1 MSEIDDKVKKTIIK
15 STDDFS
21 DLEIINDDKNNI
33 EVKKPTKQTEK
44 DMLKIPNIED
54 TSAMDNITEGLTEW
68 LSGNVLVPEKEIEK
82 FLKSTTDK
90 ARVVNSYVVLSGMGR
105 IGMINQF
112 IDAYEREM
120 FDPSRLP
127 DLTDK
132 EKSIL
137 YRMAVTRAKEI
148 VDMNNEYLAQDT
160 GLDEDTQRIIT
171 IAKSLSPDAIKKVSK
186 MIKDLSVSEA
196 LEVGEDE

>member
-21 DLEIINDDKNNI
+21 DLEIIGDDKNNI
-33 EVKKPTKQTEK
+33 EVKKPNKQTEK

>member
-21 DLEIINDDKNNI
+21 DLEIIDDDKNNI
-33 EVKKPTKQTEK
+33 EVKKTTKQTEK

>member
-21 DLEIINDDKNNI
+21 DLEIIDDDKNNI

>member
-1 MSEIDDKVKKTIIK
+1 MSKKDDEEIIK
-15 STDDFS
+15 PKEDFS
-21 DLEIINDDKNNI
+21 DLEIIDTPKNKDNNT
-33 EVKKPTKQTEK
+33 VKKQQTI
-44 DMLKIPNIED
+44 KIPNIEENNI
-54 TSAMDNITEGLTEW
+54 MDNLTDGLTQW
-68 LSGNVLVPEKEIEK
+68 LSGNVLVPEKEIDK

-105 IGMINQF
+105 VGLINQF

-132 EKSIL
+132 EKNML
-137 YRMAVTRAKEI
+137 YRMAVTRSKEI
-148 VDMNNEYLAQDT
+148 VDMNNAYLAQDS

-171 IAKSLSPDAIKKVSK
+171 IAKSLSPEAIKKVSK
-186 MIKDLSVSEA
+186 MIKDLSASEA
-196 LEVGEDE
+196 LDIEVGEDD

>member
-21 DLEIINDDKNNI
+21 DLEIIGDDKNNI
-33 EVKKPTKQTEK
+33 EVKKPTKHIEK

-82 FLKSTTDK
+82 FLKSTSDK

-105 IGMINQF
+105 VGMINQF

>member
-21 DLEIINDDKNNI
+21 DLEIIDDDKNNI
-33 EVKKPTKQTEK
+33 EVKKPTKQNEK

>member
-21 DLEIINDDKNNI
+21 DLEIIDDDKNNI
-33 EVKKPTKQTEK
+33 EVKNPTKQNEK